1 MHNKCKIIK
10 KNDEICCDEENTYDR
25 IMIVR
30 IGRDVYMKKNKKK
43 KEQAKKRRLLLSLLL
58 LVGTGIFLGTS
69 TYAWFTAN
77 QTVAVNPIDVNVA
90 AQSGLQISADGQ
102 NWKSIL
108 TTTDI
113 TSASGTYAAAKNQLP
128 TQLAP
133 VSSAGIMN
141 ADGTMEMFLG
151 EVNSDEDSGNF
162 VLAATKE
169 TDANGTTG
177 NYVVYDM
184 FLRTE
189 TAGPVY
195 LTTSSGIEFDT
206 TDNGIKNATR
216 VAFAVLGNT
225 TSDDTIGNIQGLNAG
240 TSAPVTIWEPNMD
253 AHTSYGVANARDTY
267 GIDDLTAGTGNEAV
281 PYDGIKLGFGADQ
294 GITLGNANAT
304 DAGTYFQA
312 VTPQIQTEV
321 DFTEY
326 KQLVNLSKG
335 VTKIRVYFWIEG
347 QDVDCENN
355 ASGGN
360 ITFNLQISRNAS
372 ADGA

>member
-1 MHNKCKIIK
+1 
-10 KNDEICCDEENTYDR
+10 
-25 IMIVR
+25 MIVR

-113 TSASGTYAAAKNQLP
+113 KSASGTYATAKNQLP

-169 TDANGTTG
+169 IDANGTTG

-195 LTTSSGIEFDT
+195 LTTSSGIEFGK

-281 PYDGIKLGFGADQ
+281 PYDGIKLGFDADQ

-360 ITFNLQISRNAS
+360 ITFNLQISRNSS
-372 ADGA
+372 AAGA

>member
-1 MHNKCKIIK
+1 MK
-10 KNDEICCDEENTYDR
+10 KN
-25 IMIVR
+25 
-30 IGRDVYMKKNKKK
+30 NKKK
-43 KEQAKKRRLLLSLLL
+43 KAQMKKRRLLLSLLL
-58 LVGTGIFLGTS
+58 LVGTGVFLGTA

-90 AQSGLQISADGQ
+90 AQSGLQISADAK

-113 TSASGTYAAAKNQLP
+113 TSASGTYSTAKNQLP
-128 TQLAP
+128 TQMAP
-133 VSSAGIMN
+133 VSTAGIMN

-151 EVNSDEDSGNF
+151 QVSADEDDGNF
-162 VLAATKE
+162 ILAASKE
-169 TDANGTTG
+169 TDQNGTVG

-189 TAGPVY
+189 TAGQVY
-195 LTTSSGIEFDT
+195 LTTNSGITFADEA
-206 TDNGIKNATR
+206 DNGIKNATR
-216 VAFAVLGNT
+216 VAFSVLGNT
-225 TSDDTIGNIQGLNAG
+225 RSDDTVENMQKLNAG
-240 TSAPVTIWEPNMD
+240 AAAPVTIWEPNYD
-253 AHTSYGVANARDTY
+253 DHTSYGVANARDTY
-267 GIDDLTAGTGNEAV
+267 GNNDLVAGTGNEAV
-281 PYDGIKLGFGADQ
+281 AYDGIKAKFGTEQ

-304 DAGTYFQA
+304 SAGAYFQK

-321 DFTEY
+321 GFSDY
-326 KQLVNLSKG
+326 KALVNLSAG

-360 ITFNLQISRNAS
+360 ITFDLQISRNSS
-372 ADGA
+372 AA